1 MGMFD
6 YVHFQGLEYQ
16 SRNTPNQTMDK
27 YKIESDQESGQE
39 YLWVEEYDCEYVKD
53 EESLLGGY
61 IKQFNQHWVFLEDF
75 DGVITIYRQNDDKT
89 KWITYKFLFMNGR
102 MIKKQY
108 FEEDYER

>member
-6 YVHFQGLEYQ
+6 YVQFQGEQYQ
-16 SRNTPNQTMDK
+16 SKDTPKQAMDN
-27 YKIESDQESGQE
+27 YKIEVDQESGQE

-53 EESLLGGY
+53 EESFLGGHL
-61 IKQFNQHWVFLEDF
+61 KQFNERWVFLEDF
-75 DGVITIYRQNDDKT
+75 DGLIKIYKQSDDKK

-108 FEEDYER
+108 FEENE

>member
-6 YVHFQGLEYQ
+6 YVQFQGEQYQ
-16 SRNTPNQTMDK
+16 SKDTPKQAMDN
-27 YKIESDQESGQE
+27 YKIEVDQESGQE

-53 EESLLGGY
+53 EESFLGGHL
-61 IKQFNQHWVFLEDF
+61 KQFNERWVFLEDF
-75 DGVITIYRQNDDKT
+75 DGLIKIYKQSDDKK

-108 FEEDYER
+108 LEENE